1 MSATG
6 WVVTIVVFLVLYQLE
21 LFGLRRWIGQLARR
35 KKSTSLRDA
44 ESWADRIVE
53 RDRAEG
59 TNFRADVLYYA
70 WPIVLGFGVAI
81 AAAIGGWGIGW
92 VVFCALFGLFAL
104 SMLLARIKYGR
115 AGFREIFRL
124 WSRDPYRPPKRHH

>member
-6 WVVTIVVFLVLYQLE
+6 WVVTIVVFLALYQLE
-21 LFGLRRWIGQLARR
+21 LFGLRRWIGHLATR

-44 ESWADRIVE
+44 ESWADQIVE

-70 WPIVLGFGVAI
+70 WPVALGFGVAI
-81 AAAIGGWGIGW
+81 AAAIGGWGIGG
-92 VVFCALFGLFAL
+92 VILGSLLGLLAL
-104 SMLLARIKYGR
+104 SLLLARIKYGR
-115 AGFREIFRL
+115 AGFTEVFRL
-124 WSRDPYRPPKRHH
+124 WSRDPYRPPKRDY